1 MSIRVAKTC
10 RTRRNPTS
18 VRIESE
24 YEFRRVSAL
33 RGLLPGDRTLT
44 TVSEFAMR
52 NEWTGSSS
60 NEE

>member
-1 MSIRVAKTC
+1 MSIRVART
-10 RTRRNPTS
+10 RGTRRNPMS
-18 VRIESE
+18 VHIESE
-24 YEFRRVSAL
+24 YEFRWVGPL
-33 RGLLPGDRTLT
+33 LGLLSGDRTLT